1 MSQQKPES
9 CIDLGLDEES
19 GAEKAPALFG
29 FNRLTGLLNAVG
41 TVWIFALMILV
52 NADIFGRN
60 FLNAPIRGTTELTAL
75 SIVGIVFLQLAHT
88 LWAGRLTR
96 SDALLDILIVKRPK
110 VAAALNMVFHAV
122 GAVLML
128 IIFKASLPY
137 FNRAVEIEEYVGAIG
152 DFTAPTWPIRLII
165 LIGSAATAV
174 QFLLL
179 TWSDIKKLT
188 GRPLAERKL

>member
-1 MSQQKPES
+1 MPDGKPHDDDVSRIEPES
-9 CIDLGLDEES
+9 ED
-19 GAEKAPALFG
+19 KRPPALFG
-29 FNRLTGLLNAVG
+29 FNRVTGLMNAFG
-41 TVWIFALMILV
+41 TVWIFALMVLV
-52 NADIFGRN
+52 NADIFGRD

-96 SDALLDILIVKRPK
+96 SDALLNILAARYPK
-110 VAAALNMVFHAV
+110 VAALMNAVFHFM

-128 IIFKASLPY
+128 IIVKASFPY
-137 FNRAVEIEEYVGAIG
+137 FNRALEIDEYVGAIG

-165 LIGSAATAV
+165 LVGGTATAL

-179 TWSDIKKLT
+179 SWNDLFQMKRHFSPKK
-188 GRPLAERKL
+188 KQ

>member
-9 CIDLGLDEES
+9 GTDLGLDEES

-75 SIVGIVFLQLAHT
+75 SIVGIVFLQLSHT

-110 VAAALNMVFHAV
+110 VAAALNMIFHAV
-122 GAVLML
+122 GAALML

-188 GRPLAERKL
+188 GRHLAERKL